1 ALKPAL
7 PPPMTMRSYWRIRE
21 GAGSP
26 PLAAEHDVDGFQDNG
41 GIKDEREMADV
52 IKVVFE
58 LALGVV
64 KVGTVRIVHLRP
76 AGDAGFHEVAEMV
89 AGDLPFIAP
98 HEFAP
103 FRPGPD
109 QAHIAPQDVPEL
121 GYFVEPGRAQPAA
134 HARDA
139 RVMRMRVEIFRAR
152 VRTHGAE
159 LVEQKR

>member
-1 ALKPAL
+1 MQPRRMQSPPSAFAPSMTATLLPNAAATRAALKPAL

-103 FRPGPD
+103 FRP
-109 QAHIAPQDVPEL
+109 
-121 GYFVEPGRAQPAA
+121 
-134 HARDA
+134 
-139 RVMRMRVEIFRAR
+139 
-152 VRTHGAE
+152 
-159 LVEQKR
+159 